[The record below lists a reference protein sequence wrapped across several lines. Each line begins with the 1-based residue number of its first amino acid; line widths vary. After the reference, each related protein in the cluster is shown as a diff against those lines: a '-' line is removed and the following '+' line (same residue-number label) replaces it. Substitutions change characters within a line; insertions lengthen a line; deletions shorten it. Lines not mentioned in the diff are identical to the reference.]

1 MATTPT
7 FGKMAR
13 RRGLVSG
20 LWASWKVIRS
30 HEERLR
36 KEAGKWQG
44 YSRYFS
50 TSYFC
55 IPIFYDEKDIF
66 LFGFSFRMSRIIQLQ
81 LLQHQWWGIDLD
93 YYDVEWFVLETNRD
107 YSVIFDVA
115 PKYFI
120 WTLLLIM
127 KATPFLLRDSCPWK

>member
-44 YSRYFS
+44 YFS
-50 TSYFC
+50 S
-55 IPIFYDEKDIF
+55 
-66 LFGFSFRMSRIIQLQ
+66 LSSALSHGL
-81 LLQHQWWGIDLD
+81 
-93 YYDVEWFVLETNRD
+93 
-107 YSVIFDVA
+107 
-115 PKYFI
+115 
-120 WTLLLIM
+120 
-127 KATPFLLRDSCPWK
+127 CPVRSSAL